1 MKIFRMVSIVLV
13 AAVAAG
19 GFIYARGD
27 RNALKKIVLDDCLA
41 GKNATSQCARVDRQD
56 GFVLLKDRKGSV
68 HYLLMPTV
76 PLTGIESSA
85 LLDAQTPNY
94 FELAWQQR
102 SILSARFGSAIPDSR
117 IILAINSE
125 YGRTQDWLHIHMSCV
140 LDAVRTK
147 IDAVDQNDLAFWKP
161 VAGGVLAHEY
171 WIRRITTQELH
182 EAGPFKLL
190 STGVAGAADDMGK
203 FGLAMTISR
212 SGDFILLATRRNMLD
227 LNLGSAEELQ
237 DQDCRGLPPSEDN
250 SATG

>member
-1 MKIFRMVSIVLV
+1 MKILRFISIVLV

-19 GFIYARGD
+19 GLIYARGD
-27 RNALKKIVLDDCLA
+27 RSALKKIVLDDCLA
-41 GKNATSQCARVDRQD
+41 GNNDTSQCARVDRQD

-76 PLTGIESSA
+76 PIAGIESPA
-85 LLDAQTPNY
+85 LLDDQTPNY

-102 SILSARFGSAIPDSR
+102 SILSARFGRAIPDSR

-147 IDAVDQNDLAFWKP
+147 IDAVDQNDVSFWKP
-161 VAGGVLAHEY
+161 VAGDVLAHEY
-171 WIRRITTQELH
+171 WIRRMTAQELH

-190 STGVAGAADDMGK
+190 SAGIAGAAEDMGK
-203 FGLAMTISR
+203 FSLAMTRSR
-212 SGDFILLATRRNMLD
+212 SGDFILLATRRNL
-227 LNLGSAEELQ
+227 LNFNLGSAEELQ
-237 DQDCRGLPPSEDN
+237 DQDCRGLPPSEGS